1 MQKISAHSDASFI
14 VIGDNKGQHLF
25 HSVFADRVGTT
36 LVGGDNEAVLQGKST
51 TTIRKGGLGISL
63 RSKAPIFNAAGQV
76 VGIVSVGYLT
86 SYLDTITVSK
96 VVNILIA
103 AVLLLIALFIFSWFF
118 TRSIKKQIFSLE
130 PREIGLLVRQ
140 QKAMMESIYEGVI
153 AIDDQRRIEV
163 INQAARKLLGLSQPA
178 RELRGQLISQVIDP
192 VPFFDTQTMLAK
204 DTHDE
209 ICRFNDLTV
218 IASRVHIMLE
228 GSLQGWVITFR
239 DRNEIDSLSAQLSQ
253 VKRYV
258 DNLRIMR
265 HEQLN
270 RMTTLSGLL
279 HMGRYEEAIGYI
291 QAQSEH
297 AQELLDFISSRF
309 SSPTLCGL
317 LLGKAAR
324 AREKGVE
331 LSFDPACRLDRPFLP
346 LGEQELISII
356 GNLLDNAIEATQRSP
371 LPHAPVEVLIKLS
384 EQELII
390 EVADQGVGI
399 KPEIRERIFERGI
412 TTKTRGDHGIGL
424 YLIESYVTQAGGAI
438 EVADN
443 IPRGAIFSCLSRPRE
458 PPGNWKTP
466 TMQHELIDVLI
477 VEDENELAQL
487 HAELISKHPRLRLVG
502 IASSLA
508 AAQAELA
515 SKQPQLVLL
524 DNYLPDGKGISLIN
538 NPMLARANCSVIFIT
553 AASDMD
559 TCSQA
564 IRNGA
569 FDYILK
575 PVSWKR
581 LSQSLERFVQ
591 FAEQQRVWKIVD
603 QQNVDSLYQLQ
614 AKNYRQDN
622 GSKGIEENTLAR
634 VQSLFNDKA
643 THCFTVDEVVSET
656 GLSKTTTRRYLEH
669 CVEAGFLSVEM
680 LYGKIGH
687 PRRMYRRA
695 EA

>member
-1 MQKISAHSDASFI
+1 MMKVSFQIKLFFSLVAFFSVLFALLGGYYYFDVGRQLYQEMSARAKIQAEEIAIIPSLRNEVAQKNIKSIQEFMQKIAARSDASFI
-14 VIGDNKGQHLF
+14 VIGDNKGRHLF

-36 LVGGDNEAVLQGKST
+36 LVGGDNDEVLQGKST

-63 RSKAPIFNAAGQV
+63 RSKAPIFNQAGQV

-86 SYLDTITVSK
+86 SYLDTITVNK

-118 TRSIKKQIFSLE
+118 THSIKKQIFSLE

-153 AIDDQRRIEV
+153 AIDKDLRIEV
-163 INQAARKLLGLSQPA
+163 INQAARKLLKLSQPA
-178 RELRGQLISQVIDP
+178 RELRGQRIGQVIEP
-192 VPFFDTQTMLAK
+192 VPFFTVPTLLQK

-218 IASRVHIMLE
+218 IASRVRIMLE
-228 GSLQGWVITFR
+228 NSLQGWVITFR

-309 SSPTLCGL
+309 NSPTLCGL

-324 AREKGVE
+324 AREKGVA
-331 LSFDPACRLDRPFLP
+331 LNFDPACRMDKPFLP
-346 LGEQELISII
+346 LSEAELISII

-371 LPHAPVEVLIKLS
+371 LPHEPVEVLIKLN
-384 EQELII
+384 EQELIL
-390 EVADQGVGI
+390 EVADQGTGI
-399 KPEIRERIFERGI
+399 TPAIRERIFERGI

-424 YLIESYVTQAGGAI
+424 YLIESYVTQAGGTI

-443 IPRGAIFSCLSRPRE
+443 TPRGAIFSLFIPTAGTARRPA
-458 PPGNWKTP
+458 
-466 TMQHELIDVLI
+466 QEL
-477 VEDENELAQL
+477 ED
-487 HAELISKHPRLRLVG
+487 
-502 IASSLA
+502 
-508 AAQAELA
+508 
-515 SKQPQLVLL
+515 
-524 DNYLPDGKGISLIN
+524 
-538 NPMLARANCSVIFIT
+538 T
-553 AASDMD
+553 
-559 TCSQA
+559 
-564 IRNGA
+564 
-569 FDYILK
+569 DY
-575 PVSWKR
+575 
-581 LSQSLERFVQ
+581 
-591 FAEQQRVWKIVD
+591 
-603 QQNVDSLYQLQ
+603 
-614 AKNYRQDN
+614 
-622 GSKGIEENTLAR
+622 
-634 VQSLFNDKA
+634 A
-643 THCFTVDEVVSET
+643 T
-656 GLSKTTTRRYLEH
+656 
-669 CVEAGFLSVEM
+669 
-680 LYGKIGH
+680 
-687 PRRMYRRA
+687 
-695 EA
+695 

>member
-1 MQKISAHSDASFI
+1 MKVSFQIKLFISLVAFFSVLFALLGGYYYVDVGRQLYQEMSARAKIQAEEIALIPTLRKEVEQKDILGIHDFMQKIAARSDASFI
-14 VIGDNKGQHLF
+14 VIGDNKGLHLF
-25 HSVFADRVGTT
+25 HSVFADRVGKT
-36 LVGGDNEAVLQGKST
+36 LVGGDNDEVLHGKST
-51 TTIRKGGLGISL
+51 ITIRKGGLGISL
-63 RSKAPIFNAAGQV
+63 RSKAPIFNDAGQV
-76 VGIVSVGYLT
+76 VIVSVGYLT

-153 AIDDQRRIEV
+153 AIDDDLRIEV
-163 INQAARKLLGLSQPA
+163 INQAARKLLDLRQPA
-178 RELRGQLISQVIDP
+178 RELRGQLISQVIAP
-192 VPFFDTQTMLAK
+192 VPFFNAQTMLAK

-218 IASRVHIMLE
+218 IASRVRIMLE
-228 GSLQGWVITFR
+228 DALQGWVITFR

-279 HMGRYEEAIGYI
+279 HMGRYDEAIRYI

-331 LSFDPACRLDRPFLP
+331 LSFDPACRVDKPFLP
-346 LGEQELISII
+346 LLESELISII
-356 GNLLDNAIEATQRSP
+356 GNLLDNAIEATQRAP
-371 LPHAPVEVLIKLS
+371 LPHAPVDVLIKLN

-399 KPEIRERIFERGI
+399 TPEIRDRIFERGI

-443 IPRGAIFSCLSRPRE
+443 TPRGAIFSLFIPATGTARHPV
-458 PPGNWKTP
+458 
-466 TMQHELIDVLI
+466 QEL
-477 VEDENELAQL
+477 ED
-487 HAELISKHPRLRLVG
+487 
-502 IASSLA
+502 
-508 AAQAELA
+508 
-515 SKQPQLVLL
+515 
-524 DNYLPDGKGISLIN
+524 
-538 NPMLARANCSVIFIT
+538 T
-553 AASDMD
+553 
-559 TCSQA
+559 
-564 IRNGA
+564 
-569 FDYILK
+569 DY
-575 PVSWKR
+575 
-581 LSQSLERFVQ
+581 
-591 FAEQQRVWKIVD
+591 
-603 QQNVDSLYQLQ
+603 
-614 AKNYRQDN
+614 
-622 GSKGIEENTLAR
+622 
-634 VQSLFNDKA
+634 A
-643 THCFTVDEVVSET
+643 T
-656 GLSKTTTRRYLEH
+656 
-669 CVEAGFLSVEM
+669 
-680 LYGKIGH
+680 
-687 PRRMYRRA
+687 
-695 EA
+695 

>member
-1 MQKISAHSDASFI
+1 MIYWHNPLIPRVIVMKVSFQIKLFISLVAFFSVLFALLGGYYYVDVGRQLYQEMSTRAKIQAEEIALIPSLRKEVEQKDIRAIRDFMFQIATRSDASFI
-14 VIGDNKGQHLF
+14 VIGDNKGLHLF
-25 HSVFADRVGTT
+25 HSAFADRIGKT
-36 LVGGDNEAVLQGKST
+36 LVGGDNDEVLQGKST

-63 RSKAPIFNAAGQV
+63 RSKAPIFNDAGQV

-103 AVLLLIALFIFSWFF
+103 AVLLLVALFIFSWFF

-153 AIDDQRRIEV
+153 AIDDNHRIEV
-163 INQAARKLLGLSQPA
+163 INQAARNLLGLAQPP
-178 RELRGQLISQVIDP
+178 RELRGQPISQVIAP
-192 VPFFDTQTMLAK
+192 VPFFSPQAMLAK

-209 ICRFNDLTV
+209 ICRFNNLTV
-218 IASRVHIMLE
+218 IASRVRIMLE
-228 GSLQGWVITFR
+228 DSLQGWVITFR

-297 AQELLDFISSRF
+297 AQELLDFISARF

-331 LSFDPACRLDRPFLP
+331 LNFDPACRMDKPFVSL
-346 LGEQELISII
+346 LEAELISII
-356 GNLLDNAIEATQRSP
+356 GNLLDNAIEATQRAP
-371 LPHAPVEVLIKLS
+371 LPHEPVEVLIKLNDR
-384 EQELII
+384 ELII
-390 EVADQGVGI
+390 EVADRGVGI

-424 YLIESYVTQAGGAI
+424 YLIDSYVTQAGGSI

-443 IPRGAIFSCLSRPRE
+443 MPRGTIFSLFIPATGTPLRPV
-458 PPGNWKTP
+458 
-466 TMQHELIDVLI
+466 QEL
-477 VEDENELAQL
+477 ED
-487 HAELISKHPRLRLVG
+487 
-502 IASSLA
+502 
-508 AAQAELA
+508 
-515 SKQPQLVLL
+515 
-524 DNYLPDGKGISLIN
+524 
-538 NPMLARANCSVIFIT
+538 T
-553 AASDMD
+553 
-559 TCSQA
+559 
-564 IRNGA
+564 
-569 FDYILK
+569 DY
-575 PVSWKR
+575 
-581 LSQSLERFVQ
+581 
-591 FAEQQRVWKIVD
+591 
-603 QQNVDSLYQLQ
+603 
-614 AKNYRQDN
+614 
-622 GSKGIEENTLAR
+622 
-634 VQSLFNDKA
+634 A
-643 THCFTVDEVVSET
+643 T
-656 GLSKTTTRRYLEH
+656 
-669 CVEAGFLSVEM
+669 
-680 LYGKIGH
+680 
-687 PRRMYRRA
+687 
-695 EA
+695 

>member
-1 MQKISAHSDASFI
+1 MIYWHSLLIPCVIVMKVSFQIKLFISLVVFFSVLFALLGGYYYVDVGRQLYQEMSTRAKIQAEEIAIIPTLRKEVEEKDIKAIREFMFKIAVRSDASFI
-14 VIGDNKGQHLF
+14 VIGDNKGLHLF
-25 HSVFADRVGTT
+25 HSAFADRIGKA
-36 LVGGDNEAVLQGKST
+36 LVGGDNEEVLRGKST

-63 RSKAPIFNAAGQV
+63 RSKAPIFNDAGQV

-103 AVLLLIALFIFSWFF
+103 AVLLLFALFVFSWFF

-153 AIDDQRRIEV
+153 AIDDNYRIEV
-163 INQAARKLLGLSQPA
+163 INQAARNLIGLPQPA
-178 RELRGQLISQVIDP
+178 RELRGQPISQVIAP
-192 VPFFDTQTMLAK
+192 VPFFTPQTMLAK

-218 IASRVHIMLE
+218 IASRVRIMLE
-228 GSLQGWVITFR
+228 DSLQGWVITFR

-279 HMGRYEEAIGYI
+279 HMGRYEEAIGFI

-331 LSFDPACRLDRPFLP
+331 LNFDPACRMDKPFTSL
-346 LGEQELISII
+346 LEAELISII
-356 GNLLDNAIEATQRSP
+356 GNLLDNAIEATQRAP
-371 LPHAPVEVLIKLS
+371 LPHEPVEVLIKLNDR
-384 EQELII
+384 ELII
-390 EVADQGVGI
+390 EVADHGVGI

-424 YLIESYVTQAGGAI
+424 YLIDSYVTQAGGSV

-443 IPRGAIFSCLSRPRE
+443 MPRGAIFSLFIPAMGTPPRPV
-458 PPGNWKTP
+458 
-466 TMQHELIDVLI
+466 QEL
-477 VEDENELAQL
+477 EE
-487 HAELISKHPRLRLVG
+487 
-502 IASSLA
+502 
-508 AAQAELA
+508 
-515 SKQPQLVLL
+515 
-524 DNYLPDGKGISLIN
+524 
-538 NPMLARANCSVIFIT
+538 T
-553 AASDMD
+553 
-559 TCSQA
+559 
-564 IRNGA
+564 
-569 FDYILK
+569 DY
-575 PVSWKR
+575 
-581 LSQSLERFVQ
+581 
-591 FAEQQRVWKIVD
+591 
-603 QQNVDSLYQLQ
+603 
-614 AKNYRQDN
+614 
-622 GSKGIEENTLAR
+622 
-634 VQSLFNDKA
+634 A
-643 THCFTVDEVVSET
+643 T
-656 GLSKTTTRRYLEH
+656 
-669 CVEAGFLSVEM
+669 
-680 LYGKIGH
+680 
-687 PRRMYRRA
+687 
-695 EA
+695 

>member
-1 MQKISAHSDASFI
+1 MIYWQNLLIPCVIVMKVSFQIKLFISLVVFFSVLFALLGGYYYVDVGRQLYQEMSTRAKIQAEEIALIPNLRKEVEEKDIKTIHDFMHQIASHSDASFI
-14 VIGDNKGQHLF
+14 VIGDNKGLHLF
-25 HSVFADRVGTT
+25 HSVFEDRIGKT
-36 LVGGDNEAVLQGKST
+36 LVGGDNDAVLHGKST

-63 RSKAPIFNAAGQV
+63 RSKAPIFNDAGQV

-103 AVLLLIALFIFSWFF
+103 AVLLLIALFVFSWFF

-153 AIDDQRRIEV
+153 AIDDNYRIEV
-163 INQAARKLLGLSQPA
+163 INQAARTLLGLPQPA
-178 RELRGQLISQVIDP
+178 RELRGQLISQVIAP
-192 VPFFDTQTMLAK
+192 VAFFTPQTMLAK

-218 IASRVHIMLE
+218 IASRVRIMLE
-228 GSLQGWVITFR
+228 DSLQGWVITFR

-331 LSFDPACRLDRPFLP
+331 LNFDPACRMDKPFAP
-346 LGEQELISII
+346 LLEAELISII
-356 GNLLDNAIEATQRSP
+356 GNLLDNAIEATQRAP
-371 LPHAPVEVLIKLS
+371 LPHDPVEVLIKLNDR
-384 EQELII
+384 ELII
-390 EVADQGVGI
+390 EVADRGVGI
-399 KPEIRERIFERGI
+399 RPEIRERIFERGI

-424 YLIESYVTQAGGAI
+424 YLIDSYVTQAGGSI

-443 IPRGAIFSCLSRPRE
+443 TPRGAIFSLFIPATGTPPRPV
-458 PPGNWKTP
+458 
-466 TMQHELIDVLI
+466 QEL
-477 VEDENELAQL
+477 EE
-487 HAELISKHPRLRLVG
+487 
-502 IASSLA
+502 
-508 AAQAELA
+508 
-515 SKQPQLVLL
+515 
-524 DNYLPDGKGISLIN
+524 
-538 NPMLARANCSVIFIT
+538 T
-553 AASDMD
+553 
-559 TCSQA
+559 
-564 IRNGA
+564 
-569 FDYILK
+569 DY
-575 PVSWKR
+575 
-581 LSQSLERFVQ
+581 
-591 FAEQQRVWKIVD
+591 
-603 QQNVDSLYQLQ
+603 
-614 AKNYRQDN
+614 
-622 GSKGIEENTLAR
+622 
-634 VQSLFNDKA
+634 A
-643 THCFTVDEVVSET
+643 T
-656 GLSKTTTRRYLEH
+656 
-669 CVEAGFLSVEM
+669 
-680 LYGKIGH
+680 
-687 PRRMYRRA
+687 
-695 EA
+695 

>member
-1 MQKISAHSDASFI
+1 MKVSFQFKLFISLVAFFSVLFALLGVYYYFDASRQLYQEMSARAKIQAQEIALMPDLRQQVAREDALAIKPFMQNIAAHSDASFI
-14 VIGDNKGQHLF
+14 VIGDRRGVHLF
-25 HSVFADRVGTT
+25 HSVHPEWVGTR
-36 LVGGDNEAVLQGKST
+36 LVGGDNQPVLEGKSA

-63 RSKAPIFNAAGQV
+63 RSKAPIFDDAGRV
-76 VGIVSVGYLT
+76 IGIVSVGYLT
-86 SYLDTITVSK
+86 SYLDSITLEK
-96 VVNILIA
+96 VINIFVA
-103 AVLLLIALFIFSWFF
+103 AVLLLIALFIFSWYF

-153 AIDDQRRIEV
+153 AIDDDLRIEV
-163 INQAARKLLGLSQPA
+163 INQAARKLLGLRQPA
-178 RELRGQLISQVIDP
+178 RELRGQLISQVIAP
-192 VPFFDTQTMLAK
+192 VPFFNAQTMLAK

-218 IASRVHIMLE
+218 IASRVRIMLE
-228 GSLQGWVITFR
+228 DALQGWVITFR

-279 HMGRYEEAIGYI
+279 HMGRYDEAIRYI

-331 LSFDPACRLDRPFLP
+331 LSFDPACRVDKPFLP
-346 LGEQELISII
+346 LLESELISII
-356 GNLLDNAIEATQRSP
+356 GNLLDNAIEATQRAP
-371 LPHAPVEVLIKLS
+371 LPHAPVDVLIKLN

-399 KPEIRERIFERGI
+399 TPEIRDRIFERGI

-443 IPRGAIFSCLSRPRE
+443 TPRGAIFSLFIPATGTARHPV
-458 PPGNWKTP
+458 
-466 TMQHELIDVLI
+466 QEL
-477 VEDENELAQL
+477 ED
-487 HAELISKHPRLRLVG
+487 
-502 IASSLA
+502 
-508 AAQAELA
+508 
-515 SKQPQLVLL
+515 
-524 DNYLPDGKGISLIN
+524 
-538 NPMLARANCSVIFIT
+538 T
-553 AASDMD
+553 
-559 TCSQA
+559 
-564 IRNGA
+564 
-569 FDYILK
+569 DY
-575 PVSWKR
+575 
-581 LSQSLERFVQ
+581 
-591 FAEQQRVWKIVD
+591 
-603 QQNVDSLYQLQ
+603 
-614 AKNYRQDN
+614 
-622 GSKGIEENTLAR
+622 
-634 VQSLFNDKA
+634 A
-643 THCFTVDEVVSET
+643 T
-656 GLSKTTTRRYLEH
+656 
-669 CVEAGFLSVEM
+669 
-680 LYGKIGH
+680 
-687 PRRMYRRA
+687 
-695 EA
+695 